1 MELSPECTRMLLK
14 TKVYL
19 YYQVTG
25 HLPYKFSTLHTCS
38 SVAHWS
44 EKFWM
49 DNQKATVPSIEKSV
63 YVHKR
68 VCCFSIYCGIFYKI
82 LLFLDIFFYYSHNR
96 DLNLFM
102 SRFHNK
108 MHVQVRLLTCYT
120 AWWGFAMCAQG
131 NSVAIILLHGLRFL
145 IKRWNLPGF
154 DW

>member
-63 YVHKR
+63 YNCAQKSV
-68 VCCFSIYCGIFYKI
+68 
-82 LLFLDIFFYYSHNR
+82 LFL
-96 DLNLFM
+96 NL
-102 SRFHNK
+102 
-108 MHVQVRLLTCYT
+108 LWYTC
-120 AWWGFAMCAQG
+120 
-131 NSVAIILLHGLRFL
+131 IL
-145 IKRWNLPGF
+145 
-154 DW
+154 